1 MANKKSAEKRAR
13 QTETITQRNKG
24 TKSLYKSAIK
34 QVQTEVEKGDKD
46 AAVAAYKV
54 MSSKVDRAA
63 KTGVIHKNSAATK
76 KSRAARAIS
85 ALA

>member
-1 MANKKSAEKRAR
+1 MANKKSSAKRAR
-13 QTETITQRNKG
+13 QTEVITLHNKAIK
-24 TKSLYKSAIK
+24 TVYKGAIK
-34 QVQTEVEKGDKD
+34 QVRDAVEKGDKE

-63 KTGVIHKNSAATK
+63 KTGVIHQNSAATK
-76 KSRAARAIS
+76 KSRAAQAIA